1 MKKLREKSK
10 YEVTLEQE
18 SYPSGDGWGE
28 FSRIK
33 GYLIKDPVI
42 TGVSSN
48 GEITILA
55 YEGNDFPV
63 EVVISAPEITIIK
76 KGDIEASAT
85 IYPDGRTCDRS
96 GNMKELFSDEVREK
110 FNIPDYC
117 FPAED
122 EEW

>member
-1 MKKLREKSK
+1 M
-10 YEVTLEQE
+10 
-18 SYPSGDGWGE
+18 
-28 FSRIK
+28 
-33 GYLIKDPVI
+33 
-42 TGVSSN
+42 
-48 GEITILA
+48 
-55 YEGNDFPV
+55 
-63 EVVISAPEITIIK
+63 ISAPEVTIIK

-96 GNMKELFSDEVREK
+96 GNMKEIFSDEVREK